1 MFRHLLVLLETVR
14 FNDNTTKSPITFN
27 NTKGNGWAH
36 FLIDY
41 GVEHDLLW
49 VVFQNDTG
57 ECWSWL
63 NRDIKIQSNITLNRK
78 KV

>member
-1 MFRHLLVLLETVR
+1 M
-14 FNDNTTKSPITFN
+14 ITQLN
-27 NTKGNGWAH
+27 LPLPLITPKGNGWAH

-41 GVEHDLLW
+41 GVEHDLIW

-63 NRDIKIQSNITLNRK
+63 NRDIKLQNNITLNRK
-78 KV
+78 N